1 MPVKAR
7 HRSDLPSAQL
17 STLGELALHNSHGAV
32 TPLPRRALVL
42 LAYVSRARAPIPR
55 AMLATLLWGDR
66 PDARARHSLRQ
77 TLLQLRQ
84 CLGDALQMDAD
95 RISLAEQAVI
105 TDVERFETEL
115 RAGRTAQALAL
126 WQGEFLAGT
135 DDIESDSLQVW
146 VSAERARLGQLL
158 LAAAARWVDDAHA
171 TGASEAAVERT
182 LQWVQLQ
189 PEHPAPHRALIHAL
203 QRCSRY
209 DEAGAHLSGLIA
221 RARVEEDERQL
232 EEWQA
237 LASSIPREAPT
248 TDREPLVAG
257 AVALFTPLFVGR
269 AAPYARLRALL
280 EDGPHDAGAVALI
293 TGDDGVGK
301 TRLVAEVLS
310 SHARDM
316 TVLHACAAGTLAYA
330 ALREALRALPSVVGL
345 SGVPDWALAELSRL
359 VPSLRERWP
368 HLPAFS
374 TEDGAAAEALVRT
387 LADVACEK
395 PVVVWVDDID
405 ALDAA
410 SRDILLAAALRRP
423 PNVVWLICGPHT
435 LDLADAVHIRLAPL
449 GAEDVA
455 AMIASMAPFEDAD
468 RADIAREVQAA
479 CGGNPLL
486 VVQTL
491 AALAEANLIRIDE
504 RGCWVMSDGAL
515 ESMPRTLHDVLTRRL
530 QELSAE
536 AKQLLAV
543 AAATDLFTAD
553 ELASLAG
560 IDRDNAL
567 RILDELVR
575 RRFIEQQPGAAGSFR
590 WASAPVR
597 RMSAA
602 ILPPAAGRG
611 RSRRRRRIQ
620 VAVAALVLVVATSAG
635 WLLYRSQEVP
645 EASVG
650 VLPFVQVGVG
660 DTAFFAEGLTDEVIN
675 TLSRAPGLRV
685 AARSSSY
692 ALRETK
698 LAFPELGRRLGARY
712 LVEGSVRR
720 DGERLRI
727 AVQLIDAATGYQRW
741 SDNFESDAN
750 DMFAAQATVAQ
761 AVMAELGS
769 QVRTGS
775 ASAPPNVLPT
785 SRETY
790 LAYLRGRYYWNR
802 RRAETLKLAVA
813 SYEEAIRRDSLFSP
827 AWSALAGVY
836 VLQPWAS
843 RVSPHEAQP
852 RALAL
857 AERAIALDPSN
868 GEGYAVRGLARM
880 LYRHEWQASE
890 TDLQRAIGL
899 EPGNIGGRTW
909 LAMNLMFRGQSRA
922 AIDVAR
928 RAVVLDPLS
937 PTPRGILSNAYYFDG
952 DYARALAVADS
963 ALAIEDRGG
972 AREAAGLALI
982 GLGRY
987 EDAIEHF
994 TRSGGPGRPPRRPGY
1009 LAYALARAGRTVE
1022 AKQVLD
1028 SLIAQAASGAAVA
1041 DQIAL
1046 TYTATG
1052 DVDAAVRWLNVAYE
1066 GREPGLLDLSAN
1078 PMWSPLRNHAGFRAL
1093 ISRMG
1098 LPAT

>member
-1 MPVKAR
+1 MSVKAR

-17 STLGELALHNSHGAV
+17 SMLGKLVLHDSQGAV
-32 TPLPRRALVL
+32 TALPRRALVL
-42 LAYVSRARAPIPR
+42 LAYVARTRAPVSRAL
-55 AMLATLLWGDR
+55 LATLLWGDR
-66 PDARARHSLRQ
+66 PEARARHSLRQ
-77 TLLQLRQ
+77 ALLQLRH
-84 CLGDALQMDAD
+84 CFADALRMDSD
-95 RISLAEQAVI
+95 RIALADQAVV

-115 RAGRTAQALAL
+115 RAGRTAQAIAL

-135 DDIESDSLQVW
+135 DDIASDSLQVW

-158 LAAAARWVDDAHA
+158 AAAAGQWVDDAHA
-171 TGASEAAVERT
+171 TGASEAAVERAQHWT
-182 LQWVQLQ
+182 QLQ
-189 PEHPAPHRALIHAL
+189 PEHAAPHRALIHAL
-203 QRCSRY
+203 QGCGRY
-209 DEAGAHLSGLIA
+209 NEAGAHLSGLIA

-232 EEWQA
+232 EEWQT
-237 LASSIPREAPT
+237 LASSIPREPPAMG
-248 TDREPLVAG
+248 REPLVAG

-269 AAPYARLRALL
+269 AAPLARLRTLL
-280 EDGPHDAGAVALI
+280 EDDRHGGGALALI

-310 SHARDM
+310 THARDM

-330 ALREALRALPSVVGL
+330 ALREALRSLPSVPGL

-368 HLPAFS
+368 QLPSFT

-395 PVVVWVDDID
+395 RVVVWVDDID

-410 SRDILLAAALRRP
+410 SRDILLAAALRRLP
-423 PNVVWLICGPHT
+423 GVVWLICGPQT
-435 LDLADAVHIRLAPL
+435 LDVADAVQIRLAPL
-449 GAEDVA
+449 AADEVA
-455 AMIASMAPFEDAD
+455 AMISSMAPFEDAD
-468 RADIAREVQAA
+468 RADIARELHAA
-479 CGGNPLL
+479 CGGNPLF
-486 VVQTL
+486 VVQAL

-530 QELSAE
+530 QVLSPA

-543 AAATDLFTAD
+543 AAAADLFTTD
-553 ELASLAG
+553 ELAALAG
-560 IDRDNAL
+560 LDRDNTL
-567 RILDELVR
+567 LVLDELVR
-575 RRFIEQQPGAAGSFR
+575 RRFIEQQPGRTRSFR
-590 WASAPVR
+590 WVSAPVR

-602 ILPPAAGRG
+602 ILPSAAGRVRTG
-611 RSRRRRRIQ
+611 RRRRLQ
-620 VAVAALVLVVATSAG
+620 VAVAALVFIVATSAG

-692 ALRETK
+692 ALRDAK

-720 DGERLRI
+720 NGDHLRI

-741 SDNFESDAN
+741 SNNFESEAN

-761 AVMAELGS
+761 AVMSELGS

-802 RRAETLKLAVA
+802 RRPETLKLAVA
-813 SYEEAIRRDSLFSP
+813 AYEEAIRGDSLFSP

-843 RVSPHEAQP
+843 RVSPHVAQP

-890 TDLQRAIGL
+890 TDLQRAIAL
-899 EPGNIGGRTW
+899 EPGNIGARTW
-909 LAMNLMFRGQSRA
+909 LAMNLMFRGRSRA
-922 AIDVAR
+922 AIEVAR
-928 RAVVLDPLS
+928 KAVVLDPLS
-937 PTPRGILSNAYYFDG
+937 PTPRGILSTAYYFDG
-952 DYARALAVADS
+952 DYAHALAVADS

-972 AREAAGLALI
+972 AREAAGVALT
-982 GLGRY
+982 GLRRY
-987 EDAIEHF
+987 EDAVEQF
-994 TRSGGPGRPPRRPGY
+994 MRSGGPGRPGRRPGY

-1028 SLIAQAASGAAVA
+1028 ALIAQASSGAAVA

-1046 TYTATG
+1046 TYAAMG

-1066 GREPGLLDLSAN
+1066 GREPGLLDLAVN
-1078 PMWSPLRNHAGFRAL
+1078 PMWSPLRSHAGFRAL
-1093 ISRMG
+1093 LARMR